1 MNRSSVFRLSFFL
14 LLFTLFI
21 LPLPIGS
28 NRPWAWSLF
37 EILIAVTTL
46 LTAFSVN
53 ASNTTAQLKNI
64 LPILVPMSLM
74 QIWTAI
80 QILPL
85 IGSPISN
92 DIAQT
97 EIALLKGISYC
108 LFLVCCGFHLLDKQ
122 KVTQFCYTL
131 VFAVAMQSL
140 YAVYLQYS
148 GESHSPVFGL
158 FVGERAAGSF
168 VYQNHLANYLLIGVS
183 LTIGLLIS
191 QLTRKNKS
199 ANLKRQLMFVFDALL
214 SSKWL
219 IRVSIICIVVA
230 LILTRSRMGNAAFF
244 VSLVVTSLL
253 ALWLMKRPPRVLKWL
268 VLSFIVLDIAIV
280 GALFGIEKVKERV
293 DATSFQSETRDDVVA
308 LSIPLIQEEWLTG
321 TGAGTFYTAFP
332 QVHHYTIHGLY
343 DHAHNEYIQF
353 AVEYGVIPTLML
365 GLMVLYCLYSAIRAL
380 KERRDSFYQGLAFG
394 CIMAII
400 AMLMHIAVDFPLQA
414 PATTVNFLAVL
425 ILAVICKTQT
435 HQKQFSVK

>member
-1 MNRSSVFRLSFFL
+1 MKANSVFKLSFYL

-28 NRPWAWSLF
+28 NRPWAWSIF
-37 EILIAVTTL
+37 EILIAVTSL
-46 LTAFSVN
+46 LTVMTSPPKTLYAPF
-53 ASNTTAQLKNI
+53 KHI
-64 LPILVPMSLM
+64 LPILVPIVLL
-74 QIWTAI
+74 QLWTIA
-80 QILPL
+80 QMLPV
-85 IGSPISN
+85 GSGPISN
-92 DIAQT
+92 DINQS
-97 EIALLKGISYC
+97 EISLLKGLSYC
-108 LFLVCCGFHLLDKQ
+108 LFIACCAWHLTDKN
-122 KVTQFCYTL
+122 KVTTFCYTL
-131 VFAVAMQSL
+131 ISAAAFQAL
-140 YAVYLQYS
+140 YATYLQYS
-148 GESHSPVFGL
+148 GESHSPVFGMQL
-158 FVGERAAGSF
+158 SNRATGSF
-168 VYQNHLANYLLIGVS
+168 VYANHLANYLLVGVS
-183 LTIGLLIS
+183 LTIGFLIS

-199 ANLKRQLMFVFDALL
+199 ANLKRQLMSVFDALL

-219 IRVSIICIVVA
+219 IRVSIICIVIA

-244 VSLVVTSLL
+244 VSLVATSLL

-293 DATSFQSETRDDVVA
+293 DSTSFQSETRDDVVA
-308 LSIPLIQEEWLTG
+308 LSIPLIQDEWLNG

-353 AVEYGVIPTLML
+353 AVEYGVIPTLIL

>member
-1 MNRSSVFRLSFFL
+1 MNRSSVFRLSFYL

-37 EILIAVTTL
+37 EILIAVTSL
-46 LTAFSVN
+46 LTALTVRP
-53 ASNTTAQLKNI
+53 NTAIAQIKYI
-64 LPILVPMSLM
+64 FPILVPLALL
-74 QIWTAI
+74 QVWTVF

-85 IGSPISN
+85 TASAITN
-92 DIAQT
+92 DAAQS
-97 EIALLKGISYC
+97 EIALIKGISYC
-108 LFLVCCGFHLLDKQ
+108 LFIVSCSCHLTDKQ
-122 KVTQFCYTL
+122 KVTHFCYT
-131 VFAVAMQSL
+131 VVAAVAMQAL

-148 GESHSPVFGL
+148 AESHSPVFGMRL
-158 FVGERAAGSF
+158 GERATGSF
-168 VYQNHLANYLLIGVS
+168 VYQNHLANYLLIGAS
-183 LTIGLLIS
+183 LSIGFLIS
-191 QLTRKNKS
+191 HLTRRSKS
-199 ANLKRQLMFVFDALL
+199 ANFKRQMMSVFDALL

-244 VSLVVTSLL
+244 VSLVITSLL
-253 ALWLMKRPPRVLKWL
+253 ALWQMKRPPRVLKWL

-293 DATSFQSETRDDVVA
+293 DSTSFQSETRDDVVA
-308 LSIPLIQEEWLTG
+308 LSIPLIQEKWLTG

-353 AVEYGVIPTLML
+353 AVEYGVIPTVML
-365 GLMVLYCLYSAIRAL
+365 GLMILYCFYQAIIAL
-380 KERRDSFYQGLAFG
+380 RERRDSFYQGLAFG

-400 AMLMHIAVDFPLQA
+400 GMLMHIAVDFPLQA

-425 ILAVICKTQT
+425 ILAILCN
-435 HQKQFSVK
+435 KQRGEKKVTF